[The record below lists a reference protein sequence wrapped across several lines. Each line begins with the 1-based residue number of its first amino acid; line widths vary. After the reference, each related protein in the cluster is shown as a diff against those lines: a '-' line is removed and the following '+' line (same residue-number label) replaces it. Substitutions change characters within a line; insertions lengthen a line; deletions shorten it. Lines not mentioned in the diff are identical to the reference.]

1 MTYET
6 IKASDGSGTFKAYVA
21 VPEALKQGKECPAII
36 VIQEIFGV
44 NKELREKCDLWAS
57 KGYIAISPDLFW
69 RQEPGVDITDQSEA
83 EWNKAFSLFNGFDVD
98 KGIEDLIATDA
109 YLKNLNGCNGKTGS
123 IGYCLGGQLAY
134 LMATRSDTAVN
145 IGYYGV
151 NIQNLL
157 DEGKNIK
164 TPLMLHIAEQD
175 EFVDK
180 DAQTQIVRHFKD
192 NNLVETHS
200 YDAQHAFS
208 RGNGVHYDEAC
219 AKLANE
225 RSYAFIDKALK

>member
-6 IKASDGSGTFKAYVA
+6 IKASDRSGTFKAYIA
-21 VPEALKQGKECPAII
+21 MPEAAQNGDKCPAII

-44 NKELREKCDLWAS
+44 NKELRDKCDLWAS

-83 EWNKAFSLFNGFDVD
+83 EWEKAFALFNGFDVD
-98 KGIEDLIATDA
+98 KGVEDLIATDH
-109 YLKNLNGCNGKTGS
+109 YLKNLDVCNGKTGS

-134 LMATRSDTAVN
+134 LMATRSETDVN
-145 IGYYGV
+145 VGYYGV

-157 DEGKNIK
+157 EEAKNIK
-164 TPLMLHIAEQD
+164 APLMLHIAEQD
-175 EFVDK
+175 EFVPEE
-180 DAQTQIVRHFKD
+180 ARTQIIEHFKNSD
-192 NNLVETHS
+192 LVETYS
-200 YDAQHAFS
+200 YDANHAFS

-219 AKLANE
+219 AKRANE